1 VLHELVDTMIALG
14 LRYTQTATDEGVYAF
29 RLDPPIHQLLLP
41 MPNAAAASSSSQ
53 GKLGGLAPS
62 AVSQNLQSQQ
72 PSTGVSDGGGGLVR
86 ELPAAVRQLLGNE
99 VQRELMRRHHA
110 LHSSGTSAHGA
121 EGGSCGLTSSGAIP
135 YGSPRIQPP
144 SGRAALKPVA
154 KPLPEKAKMNAEA
167 MKPVEKRDMFGR
179 AISEM
184 ARGRGVKRP
193 ASTLGKE
200 AAESLHVRFKYHE
213 GVTDAVRR
221 AVKVCDLF

>member
-1 VLHELVDTMIALG
+1 MIALG
-14 LRYTQTATDEGVYAF
+14 LRYTQTATEEGGYAF
-29 RLDPPIHQLLLP
+29 RLDPPIHQLLP
-41 MPNAAAASSSSQ
+41 MSNTAAASSSQ
-53 GKLGGLAPS
+53 GMLRGCAPS
-62 AVSQNLQSQQ
+62 VAPQSPQ
-72 PSTGVSDGGGGLVR
+72 SSAGVSHDGSGGVVR
-86 ELPAAVRQLLGNE
+86 ELPAAVRQLLGHE

-110 LHSSGTSAHGA
+110 MHSGGASAHGA
-121 EGGSCGLTSSGAIP
+121 DGGRSGAIP
-135 YGSPRIQPP
+135 FGSPRSQPP

-167 MKPVEKRDMFGR
+167 LKLVEKRDMFGL

-200 AAESLHVRFKYHE
+200 AAVSLPVRFKYHE

-221 AVKVCDLF
+221 AVKVRDLL